1 MVKMC
6 IFLEEFDPLRHLS
19 WLAEGGGGARKRLT
33 CALFWPSANSLAWRE
48 GGCSPRVSRVCVKL
62 AGAAQSIFPPY
73 ARSNQSER
81 QFGKVL
87 GGKSQMIVTSHVAFI
102 EYFVNRLSSLAKWQR
117 TRHPYENADDGRH
130 KGDILNCWIRLSRA
144 LRHVR

>member
-1 MVKMC
+1 P
-6 IFLEEFDPLRHLS
+6 PLPSL
-19 WLAEGGGGARKRLT
+19 GGKGVQPACVACVCKTRRRR
-33 CALFWPSANSLAWRE
+33 AIDF
-48 GGCSPRVSRVCVKL
+48 SP
-62 AGAAQSIFPPY
+62 
-73 ARSNQSER
+73 RSNQSEW

-102 EYFVNRLSSLAKWQR
+102 EYFANRLSSLAKWQR